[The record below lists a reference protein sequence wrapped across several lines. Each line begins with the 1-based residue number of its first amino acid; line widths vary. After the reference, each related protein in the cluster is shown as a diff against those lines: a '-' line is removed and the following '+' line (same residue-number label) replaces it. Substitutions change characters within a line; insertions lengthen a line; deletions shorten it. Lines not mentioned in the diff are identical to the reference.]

1 MEPPDPYSQQSIEG
15 QPAGQGSKL
24 KVSQG
29 QPAQI
34 EAQDADAHWLRMDP
48 SLTRAVLAKTEEEL
62 LGSLA
67 ALMRNK
73 VEHEQVSRRFAQTQ
87 IDTEHAKRELERVKE
102 QIRHAEEE
110 VATRLN
116 EQSRINEE
124 IVRVRQ
130 ELSILREGH
139 QQHTE
144 MVFNLKNEAAH
155 TQHALA
161 EAHRNLAGAK
171 EAAESELATHR
182 ETREGDF
189 GRGSGVF
196 AAGGR

>member
-1 MEPPDPYSQQSIEG
+1 MPLDRSEATDPYFHQNIEEQSREE
-15 QPAGQGSKL
+15 GSKL
-24 KVSQG
+24 NISPV
-29 QPAQI
+29 QPSEVQP
-34 EAQDADAHWLRMDP
+34 QDAHWLRMDP
-48 SLTRAVLAKTEEEL
+48 SLTRSVLAKTEEEL

-87 IDTEHAKRELERVKE
+87 IDTEQAKRELERVKE

-110 VATRLN
+110 VATRLH

-130 ELSILREGH
+130 ELAILRDDH

-144 MVFNLKNEAAH
+144 MVSDLKNQAAH
-155 TQHALA
+155 AQQSLV
-161 EAHRNLAGAK
+161 EAHRNL
-171 EAAESELATHR
+171 
-182 ETREGDF
+182 
-189 GRGSGVF
+189 SGVQE
-196 AAGGR
+196 